1 MDPVA
6 AGGFSSA
13 AAVYARIRPGYAR
26 PAIGRIVEIAA
37 AVAGGRSAA
46 GVLDVGA
53 GTGILT
59 GQLSRAGLGCRAV
72 EPLAAM
78 AAHLRRSLP
87 SVPVAAGLAEA
98 LPVASGSVDVVTVA
112 QAFHWFD
119 APVALSEAHRAL
131 DDGGALVLVWNVR
144 DDTVAWLSELGELIE
159 ARTGGRPY
167 EDHRERPWSDVVDGP
182 RRLRCAERATVAEPG
197 AGHAFGRRGPPRAR
211 PASSP
216 IWRRPPATTCWP
228 RRPTLL
234 AARPELD
241 GTFEF
246 PHDTVVYHAHRT

>member
-26 PAIGRIVEIAA
+26 PAIGRIAEIAA
-37 AVAGGRSAA
+37 AVAGGPSAA

-59 GQLSRAGLGCRAV
+59 GQLSRAGLACRAV

-119 APVALSEAHRAL
+119 APAALGEAHRAL

-167 EDHRERPWSDVVDGP
+167 EDHRKRSWSDVVAAHGGFEPLSEHRWPNPVQATRSDVVD
-182 RRLRCAERATVAEPG
+182 RLASTSFVADLGSPACDDLLAEATA
-197 AGHAFGRRGPPRAR
+197 
-211 PASSP
+211 
-216 IWRRPPATTCWP
+216 
-228 RRPTLL
+228 LL

-246 PHDTVVYHAHRT
+246 PHDTVVYHAHRS